1 MKKYIGLLL
10 IFNFCL
16 VSLFAQDT
24 IYNFRTEQDELIWQ
38 KVYETQS
45 SFDELLSYV
54 QNNGVL
60 ESISVTNNKITGDLK
75 PFEVDYKGAGYS
87 RGFTPIYLLSNL
99 FTGYV
104 VIEFKESRY
113 RVTISKIMLE
123 QLYSNG
129 LSQMGEKETLNT
141 FAIKKG
147 KNTMKDIFKGSASKI
162 VDYNFNKLFTI
173 KKQDDNW

>member
-16 VSLFAQDT
+16 TSLFAQDT
-24 IYNFRTEQDELIWQ
+24 INNFRTEQDEVIWQ
-38 KVYETQS
+38 KIFDTQL
-45 SFDELLSYV
+45 SFDDLLSHI
-54 QNNGVL
+54 QDQGVL
-60 ESISVTNNKITGDLK
+60 ESITSINDKITGDLK

-104 VIEFKESRY
+104 VIEFKEPRY
-113 RVTISKIMLE
+113 RVTIRKVLME
-123 QLYSNG
+123 KLYSDG
-129 LSQMGEKETLNT
+129 LSRMGTKESLNSYV
-141 FAIKKG
+141 IKKG
-147 KNTMKDIFKGSASKI
+147 KNTMKDSFKGDASKI
-162 VDYNFNKLFTI
+162 LGYNFNKLFTI